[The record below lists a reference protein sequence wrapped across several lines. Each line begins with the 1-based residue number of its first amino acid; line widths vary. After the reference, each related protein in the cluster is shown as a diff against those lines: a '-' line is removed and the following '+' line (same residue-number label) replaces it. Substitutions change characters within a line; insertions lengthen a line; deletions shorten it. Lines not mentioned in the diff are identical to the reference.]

1 MDINWKSIVGTVA
14 PSIATALGGPLSGM
28 AVGYL
33 AKALLGKE
41 AASESEVASAVAAQD
56 PDVLL
61 KLKMAENE
69 FQIKLAEVGLGLE
82 QIKAKDRDSARQ
94 REILLRDSMPKILAV
109 TVTLGFFA
117 MLGTMAFVDLPGA
130 NRDLLNVM
138 LGALGAAWTSIVA
151 YFFGSS
157 SGSAEKTKILGQ
169 VVTGE
174 N

>member
-33 AKALLGKE
+33 AKALLGKD
-41 AASESEVASAVAAQD
+41 AASEKEVATAVAAQD
-56 PDVLL
+56 PELLL
-61 KLKMAENE
+61 KLKAAENE

-82 QIKAKDRDSARQ
+82 QLKAKDRDGARQ
-94 REILLRDSMPKILAV
+94 REMTLRDSMPKILAIS
-109 TVTLGFFA
+109 VTLGFFA
-117 MLGTMAFVDLPGA
+117 MLGTMALVALPNA

-157 SGSAEKTKILGQ
+157 SGSVEKTRLLGQ
-169 VVTGE
+169 VAADK